1 MILRLS
7 HPGARGALVAIAL
20 FSALWLAFFSIRT
33 AWATHERELETG
45 EGLERAAK
53 LEPDNARNWYFL
65 GRFLQY
71 DLEQQDSTRA
81 IAAYRRAL
89 AIDPNSADT
98 FLELG
103 TAYEL
108 NGDLAAA
115 HTAYARAKAA
125 YPASAD
131 VSWRYGNFL
140 LRQGELAPAYFEI
153 RRAVLADPN
162 RAPGAF
168 TRCYRVNPDAEFIIK
183 EVLPP
188 SAVGYT
194 EVIREIADE
203 QTDIAM
209 RVWVRLAALHPHLA
223 PRDVFPLVN
232 ALLQRRRYAEARRI
246 WNEGMSFT
254 EAGSAIVDPGALVW
268 DGGFE
273 SGLNGYAFAWQFDTL
288 RAGVQTSFDSR
299 VKHSGKQSLKL
310 GFDGKHNVKLEN
322 ICALAVVEPGET
334 YLLSGWIQTDKLTS
348 DQGIALRIGAGSA
361 TAKTPTIQGSTPWT
375 LVETKWTAG
384 EDAHIAGICVDRDPS
399 ERTEGRIRGT
409 AWIDDVSLTRAVPE
423 RVQP

>member
-1 MILRLS
+1 MILRVS
-7 HPGARGALVAIAL
+7 HPGTRGALVAIA
-20 FSALWLAFFSIRT
+20 FSLALWLAFFSIRA
-33 AWATHERELETG
+33 AWATYERELETG

-53 LEPDNARNWYFL
+53 LEPGNARNWYLL

-71 DLEQQDSTRA
+71 DLEQQDSARA
-81 IAAYRRAL
+81 IDTYRHAL

-98 FLELG
+98 LLELG

-108 NGDLAAA
+108 NSDIAAA
-115 HTAYARAKAA
+115 HTAYARAKAV

-140 LRQGELAPAYFEI
+140 LRQGELPPAYFEI
-153 RRAVLADPN
+153 RRAVVADPN
-162 RAPGAF
+162 RAAEAF
-168 TRCYRVNPDAEFIIK
+168 TRCYRANPDADFILK

-188 SAVGYT
+188 SAIGYAG
-194 EVIREIADE
+194 VIREIADE

-209 RVWVRLAALHPHLA
+209 KVWVKLAALHPHLD
-223 PRDVFPLVN
+223 PRDVYPLVN
-232 ALLQRRRYAEARRI
+232 ALLQHRRYAEARRV

-254 EAGSAIVDPGALVW
+254 DAGSAIVDPGAMVW

-273 SGLNGYAFAWQFDTL
+273 SGLNGNDFAWQFDTL

-299 VKHSGKQSLKL
+299 TRHSGKQSLRL
-310 GFDGKHNVKLEN
+310 SFDGKHNVKLEN
-322 ICALAVVEPGET
+322 ICTLAVVEPKET
-334 YLLSGWIQTDKLTS
+334 YFLSGWIQTDKLTS
-348 DQGIALRIGAGSA
+348 DQGVGLRIGAESA
-361 TAKTPTIQGSTPWT
+361 PAKTPAILGSTPWT
-375 LVETKWTAG
+375 LVETKWTADG
-384 EDAHIAGICVDRDPS
+384 DAHIAGICVNRDPS

-409 AWIDDVSLTRAVPE
+409 AWIDDVSLTRAAPE

>member
-7 HPGARGALVAIAL
+7 HPGTRGALVAIG
-20 FSALWLAFFSIRT
+20 FFFALWLAFFSIRA
-33 AWATHERELETG
+33 AWATHERELGTG
-45 EGLERAAK
+45 DGVERAAK

-71 DLEQQDSTRA
+71 SLEQQDSTRA
-81 IAAYRRAL
+81 IDAYRHAL
-89 AIDPNSADT
+89 AIDPNSTDT
-98 FLELG
+98 LLELG

-108 NGDLAAA
+108 NGDIAAA
-115 HTAYARAKAA
+115 HAAYARAKAA

-140 LRQGELAPAYFEI
+140 LRQGELPPAYFEI

-162 RAPGAF
+162 RAAEAF
-168 TRCYRVNPDAEFIIK
+168 TRCYRANPDADFILK

-188 SAVGYT
+188 AGYAG
-194 EVIREIADE
+194 VIREIADE

-209 RVWVRLAALHPHLA
+209 KVWVRLAALHPHLD
-223 PRDVFPLVN
+223 PRDVYPLVN
-232 ALLQRRRYAEARRI
+232 ALLQHRRYAEARRI

-254 EAGSAIVDPGALVW
+254 DIGSSIVDPGAMVW

-273 SGLNGYAFAWQFDTL
+273 SSLNEHDFAWKFDGM
-288 RAGVQTSFDSR
+288 RAGVQTSFDSQ
-299 VKHSGKQSLKL
+299 VKHSGKQSLRL
-310 GFDGKHNVKLEN
+310 GFDGKHNVKLEH
-322 ICALAVVEPGET
+322 ICTLAVVEPKET

-348 DQGIALRIGAGSA
+348 DQGVGLRISAGSA
-361 TAKTPTIQGSTPWT
+361 LAKTRAIQGNTPWT

-384 EDAHIAGICVDRDPS
+384 NDSHIAEICVNRDPS
-399 ERTEGRIRGT
+399 ERSEARIRGT
-409 AWIDDVSLTRAVPE
+409 AWIDDVSLTRTAPE